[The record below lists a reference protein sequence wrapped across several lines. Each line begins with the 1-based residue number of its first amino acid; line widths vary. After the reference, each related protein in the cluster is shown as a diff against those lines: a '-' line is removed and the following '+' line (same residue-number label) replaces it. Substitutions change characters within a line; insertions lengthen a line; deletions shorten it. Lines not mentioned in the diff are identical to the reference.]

1 MGVICKRFEK
11 IYRICPTLLKKAES
25 CVKIKKTAAAV
36 F

>member
-11 IYRICPTLLKKAES
+11 IYRICSELLKKAES
-25 CVKIKKTAAAV
+25 CVKIKKTALAV